1 MKHAAVPGGAGRG
14 MAWQGKARF
23 LIQQPRRGE
32 AGPGEAR
39 LGKAR
44 LGKVFIISTQGVYDA

>member
-1 MKHAAVPGGAGRG
+1 MTKSEMIAVVNGYIRDAEAQGGAWHGWAG
-14 MAWQGKARF
+14 
-23 LIQQPRRGE
+23 RGE

-44 LGKVFIISTQGVYDA
+44 QGNPNSGTLT